1 MITSWNDKYSEK
13 VTNIFILKLY
23 YMILKVRYEKKGNKN
38 VLFR

>member
-1 MITSWNDKYSEK
+1 MIMSLYDKYYEK
-13 VTNIFILKLY
+13 VTNIFILKIY